1 MRKIFLG
8 LLLMIL
14 FSLILGKTTLAAIPT
29 NNLLKVASPTAQPK
43 VNYSLPYPGILP
55 DHPLYSLKML
65 RDRLVDFLLRDPLK
79 KAEFLILMADKR
91 LGAGKTLLESQKADL
106 GQTTINKGEDYLLRA
121 IETTRLAKEQ
131 GKDTSG
137 LTEKLESSIAKHL
150 EVLGEVLQKA
160 PEQAKPGL
168 QNALKN
174 SQKGYQKVLELK
186 SKK

>member
-8 LLLMIL
+8 LLLMIF
-14 FSLILGKTTLAAIPT
+14 FSLILGKTTQAAT
-29 NNLLKVASPTAQPK
+29 QAGTLKAASPTAQPK

-65 RDRLVDFLLRDPLK
+65 RDRLVDFLIRDPLK
-79 KAEFLILMADKR
+79 KTEFLILMADKR
-91 LGAGKTLLESQKADL
+91 LGAGKTLIESQKADL

-121 IETTRLAKEQ
+121 IETARLAKEQ

-174 SQKGYQKVLELK
+174 SRKGYQRVLELK
-186 SKK
+186 TQK